1 MNLVDEVWGENRPP
15 YSTGTAMVL
24 AELYAGET
32 WQSKAGRL
40 GEKLKELGAHGT
52 VVTALDE
59 VAWLLN
65 IRGSDIPYTPVV
77 RSYVILKFLDDD
89 TSLDLTLY
97 VNPLKIT
104 QEIRE
109 HLKVEQL
116 LEGVRAHI
124 KNYEAVWGDLTTLRE
139 IANKKILLSSRF
151 SYNLGTS
158 QAVHEKVKFILIF
171 LHKRRQIY

>member
-1 MNLVDEVWGENRPP
+1 VNLVDEVWGENRPP
-15 YSTGTAMVL
+15 HSTGTAMVL
-24 AELYAGET
+24 TQLYAGET

-40 GEKLKELGAHGT
+40 GEKMNELGAYGT

-77 RSYVILKFLDDD
+77 RSYVILKFLEDD
-89 TSLDLTLY
+89 TTLDLTLY
-97 VNPLKIT
+97 VNSAKIT

-109 HLKVEQL
+109 HLKVGQL
-116 LEGVRAHI
+116 LQGVQAQI
-124 KNYEAVWGDLTTLRE
+124 KNYEDVWGDLTSLGE
-139 IANKKILLSSRF
+139 ISNKKILLSSRF

-158 QAVHEKVKFILIF
+158 QAVHEKVNLLQIF
-171 LHKRRQIY
+171 WQVSL